1 MNLVQQRRAKHF
13 GTMTVCPHVLLQART
28 LAGAAGYAAGIWTY
42 PKKSLVFAS
51 RFLRNDIPGFGT
63 KAVLWIELF
72 VQTVG

>member
-42 PKKSLVFAS
+42 LKKV
-51 RFLRNDIPGFGT
+51 
-63 KAVLWIELF
+63 
-72 VQTVG
+72 